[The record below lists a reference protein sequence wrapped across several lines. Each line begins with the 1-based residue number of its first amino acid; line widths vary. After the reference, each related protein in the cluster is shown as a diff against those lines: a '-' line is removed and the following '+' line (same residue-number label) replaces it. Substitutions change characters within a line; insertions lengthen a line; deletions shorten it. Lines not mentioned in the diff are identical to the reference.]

1 MKIYQLLDI
10 PVILNNE
17 EQRFLESH
25 SDRLSIDSLY
35 EREYIVAQNLV
46 RKGVYSISND
56 SKHLIKANDRSWSLT
71 IH

>member
-17 EQRFLESH
+17 EEQFLESH
-25 SDRLSIDSLY
+25 SDRLSIDTLY

-56 SKHLIKANDRSWSLT
+56 SKHLIKANDRS
-71 IH
+71 

>member
-17 EQRFLESH
+17 EQQFLESH
-25 SDRLSIDSLY
+25 SDRLSIDTLY

-56 SKHLIKANDRSWSLT
+56 SKHLIKANDRS
-71 IH
+71 

>member
-17 EQRFLESH
+17 EEQFLESH

-56 SKHLIKANDRSWSLT
+56 SKHLIKANDRS
-71 IH
+71 

>member
-17 EQRFLESH
+17 EERFLESH

-56 SKHLIKANDRSWSLT
+56 SKHLIKANDRS
-71 IH
+71 

>member
-25 SDRLSIDSLY
+25 SDRLSIDTLY

-56 SKHLIKANDRSWSLT
+56 SKHLIKANDRS
-71 IH
+71 

>member
-17 EQRFLESH
+17 EQQFLENH
-25 SDRLSIDSLY
+25 SDRLSIDTLY

-56 SKHLIKANDRSWSLT
+56 SKHLIKANDRS
-71 IH
+71 

>member
-56 SKHLIKANDRSWSLT
+56 SKHLIKANDRS
-71 IH
+71 

>member
-1 MKIYQLLDI
+1 MKIYQLLDV

-17 EQRFLESH
+17 EQQFLESH
-25 SDRLSIDSLY
+25 SDRLPIEGLY

-56 SKHLIKANDRSWSLT
+56 SKHLIKANDRS
-71 IH
+71 